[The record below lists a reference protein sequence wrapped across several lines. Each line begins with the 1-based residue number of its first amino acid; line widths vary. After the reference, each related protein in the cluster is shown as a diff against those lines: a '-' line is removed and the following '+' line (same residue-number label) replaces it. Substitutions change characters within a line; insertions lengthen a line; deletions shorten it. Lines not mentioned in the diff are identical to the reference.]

1 MNQEL
6 YQLSNH
12 ESLCRQAAEMVIDT
26 GREALKDHG
35 YYTIVLTGGHTVQGL
50 YDCLAEISPRS
61 EIKRLWAKTY
71 FFLGDERW
79 VSGEHPDSN
88 GGMVRRLLLEPAG
101 IPDDRI
107 FLIPTGLEKPD
118 ESAVIYEQTIRDF
131 FVKRAKDWD
140 GEFPTFD
147 LILLSMGI
155 DGHVASLFRGTK
167 ALAEKE
173 RWVTISRPPRV
184 KPVVERVTITMPVI
198 NRARAV
204 MMLITGGEKRS
215 IARMIMAEPEE
226 TGKLYPAAQ
235 VRPVGREIWM
245 VADG

>member
-1 MNQEL
+1 MYE
-6 YQLSNH
+6 LSNY
-12 ESLCRQAAEMVIDT
+12 ESLSCQAAEMVIDS

-35 YYTIVLTGGHTVQGL
+35 YFAIVLTGGHTVQGL
-50 YDCLAEISPRS
+50 YHSLAEISYRS

-88 GGMVRRLLLEPAG
+88 GGMVRRLLLEPAK
-101 IPDDRI
+101 IPDDRV
-107 FLIPTGLEKPD
+107 FMIPTGIETPD
-118 ESAVIYEQTIRDF
+118 EAATIYEQTIRDF
-131 FVKRAKDWD
+131 FAKRSHGRG
-140 GEFPTFD
+140 GELPTFD

-155 DGHVASLFRGTK
+155 DGHVASLFRGTE

-173 RWVTISRPPRV
+173 RWVTTSSPPRV

-198 NRARAV
+198 NKANAV
-204 MMLITGGEKRS
+204 MMLIAGGEKRA
-215 IARMIMAEPEE
+215 IARHIMAEPKE

-235 VRPVGREIWM
+235 VRPVGQQIWM